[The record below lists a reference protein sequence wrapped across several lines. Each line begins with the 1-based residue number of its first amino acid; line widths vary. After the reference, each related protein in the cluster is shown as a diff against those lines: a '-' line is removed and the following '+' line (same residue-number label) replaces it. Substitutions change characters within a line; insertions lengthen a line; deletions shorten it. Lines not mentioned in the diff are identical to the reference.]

1 MICSSLIGLSIIN
14 RFEAYSIQKLYE
26 KANAIGMVT
35 AFDLGGAIHSGN
47 KQRINEEIR
56 IAKLNSDVEYVI
68 ITDTQNMVI
77 DEINPDKAISLN
89 LRLDKDKQTS
99 MSYEQSVVRL
109 HMPIKHDNLTVG
121 HLYLALSSDEFM
133 DSMSS
138 LKLTIYLIGFIF
150 VAFFL
155 FIIKILSNYI
165 TRPIKEFINVIDNI
179 SIGNLNERIE
189 YTSTDEFGTLSNA
202 FNEMLDR
209 LELIQEDLHNEIDV
223 RRITEDQLRDAQEEM
238 AQALLYEKDL
248 NQMKSNFVSTVSH
261 EYRTPLTVIMSST
274 YLLQKFHEKGMA
286 EGFDKQ
292 LQQIQT
298 AVNSMI
304 KLLDDVLVINR
315 NDLTRHA
322 VRFSTL
328 EVIDFCKNISLRVK
342 DGDHHSHTFEFISGQ
357 QTLYFKTDP
366 NLLSGIVNGILSNAV
381 KYSPADSNITIA
393 VLENGNFLV
402 IEVKDNGYGIPEA
415 DLPHIYESFYRGSNI
430 IAAEG
435 NGLGLTII
443 KRYVDLLQGKIVIDS
458 KVNEGTTISIHIP
471 RDNNFAGSEQILP
484 F

>member
-1 MICSSLIGLSIIN
+1 MIT
-14 RFEAYSIQKLYE
+14 AYH
-26 KANAIGMVT
+26 
-35 AFDLGGAIHSGN
+35 LGIAIHSN
-47 KQRINEEIR
+47 NRERIDEEIR
-56 IAKLNSDVEYVI
+56 ISKMNPDVEYLIV
-68 ITDTQNMVI
+68 TDTQNMMI
-77 DEINPDKAISLN
+77 AEANPDKAIILN
-89 LRLDKDKQTS
+89 FKMNPTQHLPL
-99 MSYEQSVVRL
+99 SVEGSAVRL
-109 HMPIKHDNLTVG
+109 YMPIKYDNLTVG
-121 HLYLALSSDEFM
+121 HLYLALSASEFM
-133 DSMSS
+133 DSLHT
-138 LKLTIYLIGFIF
+138 LKISTYLIGIIF

-155 FIIKILSNYI
+155 LVIKLLSNYI
-165 TRPIKEFINVIDNI
+165 TRPIKEFIKVIDHI

-189 YTSTDEFGTLSNA
+189 FSATDEFGKLSQA
-202 FNEMLDR
+202 FNDMLER
-209 LELIQEDLHNEIDV
+209 LELVQEDLHNEIDV

-248 NQMKSNFVSTVSH
+248 NLMKSNFVTTVSH

-274 YLLQKFHEKGMA
+274 YLLQKFHERGMA

-328 EVIDFCKNISLRVK
+328 EVIDFCKNISQRVK
-342 DGDHHSHTFEFISGQ
+342 DSDKHHHTFEFLAEQPS
-357 QTLYFKTDP
+357 LYFKTDP
-366 NLLSGIVNGILSNAV
+366 NLLSGIVNGLLSNAV
-381 KYSPADSNITIA
+381 KYSPPDTNITIA
-393 VLENGNFLV
+393 VIEIGNFLV
-402 IEVKDNGYGIPEA
+402 IEIKDKGLGIPEK

-430 IAAEG
+430 ISAEG

-443 KRYVDLLQGKIVIDS
+443 KRYVDLLQGKIVVDS
-458 KVNEGTTISIHIP
+458 KVGEGTTISIHIP